1 MPKRHKFIEKAT
13 KLSSL
18 TLGATAF
25 GFLRELGIARLLG
38 ATRMTDSFLVAVSI
52 PTLLYVL
59 LFGCGLNVSV
69 IPRLA
74 ILMQQDPETG
84 TRHFSEF
91 LSTVAVVGFAGS
103 VLIWLFPHQLLLLFA
118 PGLSSSAETLR
129 FVGYLAPLFALFV
142 VSYSIGSFQCAQNRV
157 PYWGLIGLSQNVI
170 IVLVLFAFGRQL
182 GVTSLIVGTLSG
194 AVVALGIQFYSLNL
208 SGYRVRWVNPVR
220 ASSGRLIFWAMI
232 PFSLTLGIGGD
243 HGTNQ
248 IDIFLVRYFGS
259 RLDSGTITLLSL
271 CNKLTAVPVL
281 LVGAAIGL
289 AVMPEIVLSVGEG
302 QASEALD
309 KLTHALCITLVIV
322 CPVLVLFFDAN
333 SVVVR
338 GLFARGA
345 LQPQQLD
352 ALSSLLVWYCAVIV
366 GWSTVYILN
375 GYLAAL
381 RRTRLLIAIGSSAV
395 FLDALLMVVTVPRM
409 GAKGIALSVSITSV
423 VYAMALSVPYILAL
437 DSRQR
442 HVMVTQI
449 GLIIFGAIGMHI
461 VLISVATI
469 RISWFSSPI
478 NKVYFPAV
486 TGLVLYSAWV
496 VLNRRLLRLSEI

>member
-1 MPKRHKFIEKAT
+1 MPTQYKFIERAT

-25 GFLRELGIARLLG
+25 GFLRELGIARFLG

-74 ILMQQDPETG
+74 ILMKEDPETG

-91 LSTVAVVGFAGS
+91 LSIAAILGFSGS
-103 VLIWLFPHQLLLLFA
+103 ALIWLFPRPLVLLFA
-118 PGLSSSAETLR
+118 PGLGSTAETLN
-129 FVGYLAPLFALFV
+129 FVRYLAPLFVLFV
-142 VSYSIGSFQCAQNRV
+142 IAYSIGSFQCAQNRV

-170 IVLVLFAFGRQL
+170 IVLVLFAFGHKL

-194 AVVALGIQFYSLNL
+194 AVVALGIQFYSLRA
-208 SGYRVRWVNPVR
+208 SGYRVRWMNPLR
-220 ASSGRLIFWAMI
+220 ANSGRLIFLAMI
-232 PFSLTLGIGGD
+232 PFSLTFGIGGD

-248 IDIFLVRYFGS
+248 VDVFLVRYFGS
-259 RLDSGTITLLSL
+259 RLDGGTITLLSL

-289 AVMPEIVLSVGEG
+289 AVMPEIVLSIGEG
-302 QASEALD
+302 RKREALD
-309 KLTHALCITLVIV
+309 KLTHALCFMLVIV

-333 SVVVR
+333 SIIVR
-338 GLFARGA
+338 GLFARSA
-345 LQPQQLD
+345 LRPDQLQ

-366 GWSTVYILN
+366 GWSAVYILN
-375 GYLAAL
+375 SYLAAL

-395 FLDALLMVVTVPRM
+395 LFDALLMIVAVPRM
-409 GAKGIALSVSITSV
+409 GAKGIALGVAVTSI
-423 VYAMALSVPYILAL
+423 VYAIALSVPYILAL
-437 DSRQR
+437 ESGQRQVVATR
-442 HVMVTQI
+442 V
-449 GLIIFGAIGMHI
+449 GLIMFGAMTMHI
-461 VLISVATI
+461 VLVSVAAI
-469 RISWFSSPI
+469 RISWFSPSVNQP
-478 NKVYFPAV
+478 YLPAI
-486 TGLVLYSAWV
+486 TALAIYLAWV